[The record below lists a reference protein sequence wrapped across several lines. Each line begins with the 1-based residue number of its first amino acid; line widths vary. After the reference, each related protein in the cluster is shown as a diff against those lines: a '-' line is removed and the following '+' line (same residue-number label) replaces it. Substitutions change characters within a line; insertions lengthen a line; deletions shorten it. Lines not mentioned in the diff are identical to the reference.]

1 MSMGLARIYRRFLG
15 LAAAALAL
23 ISFSCVASPEA
34 RGELSLDEAIAATAS
49 RTVELI
55 GRSEKRSLAVYY
67 FTMGDEESALSD
79 YIADSL
85 TTELANRGG
94 GLVDVLSRRAVDRIL
109 SEYSYQQ
116 SELVSRDEQVAV
128 GRQLG
133 ADLILTGFLSERD
146 SGEGVLRL
154 NAQLIEVET
163 ARVLGG
169 FVIDFLQASPRALGA
184 AGASEVSR
192 AQASYP
198 SYTGIATVSTIYE
211 DFESGI
217 ADMQLSAQEEHW
229 GARII
234 SASASS
240 SIAKGDKGSYGRFDF
255 QASFD
260 QVDLASGWEDSD
272 VGFYARIGT
281 GRAPKDSD
289 GLSIKLKSENS
300 GLYYLF
306 VKQDSGDEGVS
317 FYQAVQLNA
326 GEWRDLKLPFS
337 AFIPEKPGSTLKPN
351 LPLDLQFYL
360 SFRENHAL
368 HYLREGLRVGAS
380 LCIDD
385 VGLYKS
391 KAKDPAE
398 LIEAFEDEINR
409 IPFIFELYGANLY
422 MDYSRDDDGVLVRN
436 DTVLSQSVRLDIKAG
451 GPAGGYLLAS
461 DALTTSA
468 SFPVGPLFAFLRG
481 HAPLSLADYSGLSF
495 LVRSNI
501 GTRGSLEI
509 QDEAND
515 GYYSG
520 EFSLM
525 NTWSRVRL
533 PFSALGIRPGT
544 KISSHPRLIF
554 AVELGAEELAKQARG
569 GSLRIEL
576 GIDELRLYKD

>member
-1 MSMGLARIYRRFLG
+1 MGAASVLRRFLG
-15 LAAAALAL
+15 LAAAVLGL
-23 ISFSCVASPEA
+23 LSLSCAAAPEA

-128 GRQLG
+128 GKQLG
-133 ADLILTGFLSERD
+133 ADLILTGFLSERG

-169 FVIDFLQASPRALGA
+169 FVIDFRQASPRAMGT
-184 AGASEVSR
+184 AGPSEVSR
-192 AQASYP
+192 VQASYP
-198 SYTGIATVSTIYE
+198 SYAGIATVSTVYE

-234 SASASS
+234 RASASS
-240 SIAKGDKGSYGRFDF
+240 SIAKDDKGSFGRFDF

-260 QVDLASGWEDSD
+260 QADLATGWEDSD

-281 GRAPKDSD
+281 GRAPKDAD
-289 GLSIKLKSENS
+289 GLSLRLKSENS

-306 VKQDSGDEGVS
+306 VKQEGGGEGDS
-317 FYQAVQLNA
+317 FYLAVQLNA

-337 AFIPEKPGSTLKPN
+337 AFIPEKPGAALKPN
-351 LPLDLQFYL
+351 LPLELQFYL

-368 HYLREGLRVGAS
+368 HFLREGLKVGAS
-380 LCIDD
+380 LSVDD

-398 LIEAFEDEINR
+398 LIDAFEDEIGR
-409 IPFIFELYGANLY
+409 VPFVFELYGADLY
-422 MDYSRDDDGVLVRN
+422 MDYSRGDAGVVVRN
-436 DTVLSQSVRLDIKAG
+436 DTVRSQSVRLDIKTG

-461 DALTTSA
+461 DSLTTSA
-468 SFPVGPLFAFLRG
+468 AFPGGPLFAFLRG
-481 HAPLSLADYSGLSF
+481 HAPLTTAGYSGLSF
-495 LVRSNI
+495 LVRSSV
-501 GTRGSLEI
+501 GARGSLEI

-515 GYYSG
+515 GYYSA
-520 EFSLM
+520 EFALM

-533 PFSALGIRPGT
+533 PFSTLGLSPGA
-544 KISSHPRLIF
+544 KLSSHPRLIF
-554 AVELGAEELAKQARG
+554 TIELSPDELVRQAKGGA
-569 GSLRIEL
+569 LRIEL
-576 GIDELRLYKD
+576 GLDELRLYKD